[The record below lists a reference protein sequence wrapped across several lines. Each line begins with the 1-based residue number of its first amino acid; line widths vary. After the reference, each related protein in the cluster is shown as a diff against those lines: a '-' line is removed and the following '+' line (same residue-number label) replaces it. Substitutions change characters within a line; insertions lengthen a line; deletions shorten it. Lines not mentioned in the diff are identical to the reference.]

1 MTPTFII
8 IPLVSLLLNTSVGA
22 APLFLEPD
30 PVCIAAETFLPS
42 ADDAE
47 SGENG
52 TVRHSV
58 KIVEADMNVAP
69 FNAIHSELLTGI
81 RFIPSDRYRIEA
93 QGPERII
100 SAIDVRVKKGV
111 LHIEANKKMRMRRG
125 EKLLLTVYGRELS
138 ALRLDGVGNFKCSET
153 IKTEKLEIVNS
164 GVGSINLE
172 DVQCNELIVKN
183 EGVGDITLK
192 GETNTATYLSDGVG
206 SIYAYD
212 LLSHD
217 TTVSLNGIGSV
228 QCHASER
235 CDYTNNGVGNIL
247 YKGRPEVQ
255 RIHKNGMGT
264 ISPR

>member
-1 MTPTFII
+1 
-8 IPLVSLLLNTSVGA
+8 
-22 APLFLEPD
+22 
-30 PVCIAAETFLPS
+30 
-42 ADDAE
+42 
-47 SGENG
+47 
-52 TVRHSV
+52 
-58 KIVEADMNVAP
+58 MNVAP